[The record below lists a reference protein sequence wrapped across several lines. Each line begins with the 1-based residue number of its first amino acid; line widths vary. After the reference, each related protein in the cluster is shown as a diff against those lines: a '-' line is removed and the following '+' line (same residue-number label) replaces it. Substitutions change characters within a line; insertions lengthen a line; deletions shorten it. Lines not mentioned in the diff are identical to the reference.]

1 MARRGAPALYEL
13 MRQPGGASPAPRAS
27 APGAGR
33 HGHAPGIPDSFTVS
47 FARLVMIA
55 VGVVVAIA
63 IAYGIG
69 VQRGRA
75 TAGGAGA
82 TPPVGPVGRTEPSAP
97 AGGAAPKIPSLGGKS
112 AGGSPST
119 DPLPKAAATDNN
131 GDPRVKGMRYFV
143 LGHPSS
149 ERAAE
154 MVEFCR
160 LNGLDAHLVPD
171 NTALLRKVI
180 VLPGYADAKDKASP
194 EIKSLEAKIKSVGEK
209 WKKTAPR
216 INQDFSQAYPEKF
229 Q

>member
-1 MARRGAPALYEL
+1 
-13 MRQPGGASPAPRAS
+13 MRQPGGPAPAPRPA
-27 APGAGR
+27 APGSAR
-33 HGHAPGIPDSFTVS
+33 HGHAPGIPDSFTIS
-47 FARLVMIA
+47 FARLVIIA
-55 VGVVVAIA
+55 VGVVIAIA

-75 TAGGAGA
+75 TAGGSGA
-82 TPPVGPVGRTEPSAP
+82 TPPPAP
-97 AGGAAPKIPSLGGKS
+97 AGRVEPGSPNAGTAPKIPSLGGKS
-112 AGGSPST
+112 AGGAAVT
-119 DPLPKAAATDNN
+119 DPATRPATTDNN

-194 EIKSLEAKIKSVGEK
+194 EIKALEAKIKSVGEK

>member
-1 MARRGAPALYEL
+1 
-13 MRQPGGASPAPRAS
+13 
-27 APGAGR
+27 
-33 HGHAPGIPDSFTVS
+33 
-47 FARLVMIA
+47 
-55 VGVVVAIA
+55 
-63 IAYGIG
+63 

-75 TAGGAGA
+75 TAGGSGA
-82 TPPVGPVGRTEPSAP
+82 TPPPAP
-97 AGGAAPKIPSLGGKS
+97 AGRAEPGSPNAGTAPKIPSLGGKS
-112 AGGSPST
+112 AGGAAVT
-119 DPLPKAAATDNN
+119 DPATKPAATDNN

-194 EIKSLEAKIKSVGEK
+194 EIKALEAKIKSVGEK

>member
-1 MARRGAPALYEL
+1 
-13 MRQPGGASPAPRAS
+13 MRQPGANAPASPRPAAAGAP
-27 APGAGR
+27 R
-33 HGHAPGIPDSFTVS
+33 HGHAPGIPDSFTIS
-47 FARLVMIA
+47 FARLVMVA
-55 VGVVVAIA
+55 VGVVIAIA
-63 IAYGIG
+63 VAYGIG

-75 TAGGAGA
+75 TAAPGSADANPARADPATGSGGQ
-82 TPPVGPVGRTEPSAP
+82 
-97 AGGAAPKIPSLGGKS
+97 APKIPALGPKS
-112 AGGSPST
+112 DGASGVASGGS
-119 DPLPKAAATDNN
+119 KAAAPDNN
-131 GDPRVKGMRYFV
+131 ADPRVKGMRYFV

-160 LNGLDAHLVPD
+160 LNGLDAYLVPD

-194 EIKSLEAKIKSVGEK
+194 EIKALEAKIRTVGEK
-209 WKKTAPR
+209 WKKTSPR

>member
-13 MRQPGGASPAPRAS
+13 MRQPGGS
-27 APGAGR
+27 APAARPAAVGSAR
-33 HGHAPGIPDSFTVS
+33 HGQAPGIPDSFTIS
-47 FARLVMIA
+47 FARLDAVA

-69 VQRGRA
+69 VQRGRSSVA
-75 TAGGAGA
+75 AAAPSQGTAKADSGGPSG
-82 TPPVGPVGRTEPSAP
+82 GP
-97 AGGAAPKIPSLGGKS
+97 APKIPALGGKS
-112 AGGSPST
+112 GSAPSA
-119 DPLPKAAATDNN
+119 PPKASATDNN

-143 LGHPSS
+143 LGHPAS

-160 LNGLDAHLVPD
+160 LNGLDAYLVPD

-194 EIKSLEAKIKSVGEK
+194 EIKALEAKIRSVGEK

-216 INQDFSQAYPEKF
+216 INKDFSEAFPEKF

>member
-1 MARRGAPALYEL
+1 
-13 MRQPGGASPAPRAS
+13 
-27 APGAGR
+27 
-33 HGHAPGIPDSFTVS
+33 
-47 FARLVMIA
+47 MIA

-75 TAGGAGA
+75 TASGAGA
-82 TPPVGPVGRTEPSAP
+82 APPTAMPARTDPP
-97 AGGAAPKIPSLGGKS
+97 ATTGGAAPKIPSLGGKS
-112 AGGSPST
+112 AGGASASEQA
-119 DPLPKAAATDNN
+119 PKAPVTDNN
-131 GDPRVKGMRYFV
+131 GDPRIKGMRYFV

-194 EIKSLEAKIKSVGEK
+194 EIKALEAKIKSVGEK

>member
-1 MARRGAPALYEL
+1 
-13 MRQPGGASPAPRAS
+13 MRQPGGAAPAPRPA
-27 APGAGR
+27 APGSSR
-33 HGHAPGIPDSFTVS
+33 HGHAPGIPDSFTIS
-47 FARLVMIA
+47 FARLVIIA
-55 VGVVVAIA
+55 VGVVIAIA

-75 TAGGAGA
+75 TAGGAPA
-82 TPPVGPVGRTEPSAP
+82 TPSSASAGRSEPTAST
-97 AGGAAPKIPSLGGKS
+97 GGAAPKIPSLGGKS
-112 AGGSPST
+112 AGGAPSA
-119 DPLPKAAATDNN
+119 DPTAKPVATDNN

-194 EIKSLEAKIKSVGEK
+194 EIKALEAKIKSVGEK

>member
-1 MARRGAPALYEL
+1 
-13 MRQPGGASPAPRAS
+13 MRQPGGAAPAPRPA
-27 APGAGR
+27 APGSAR
-33 HGHAPGIPDSFTVS
+33 HGHAPGIPDSFTIS
-47 FARLVMIA
+47 FTRLVVIA
-55 VGVVVAIA
+55 VAVVIAIA

-75 TAGGAGA
+75 TAGGAAA
-82 TPPVGPVGRTEPSAP
+82 TPAP
-97 AGGAAPKIPSLGGKS
+97 ASAGRNDPAASAGGTAPKIPSLKGTS
-112 AGGSPST
+112 AGSAGPV
-119 DPLPKAAATDNN
+119 DPATKPTATDNN

-194 EIKSLEAKIKSVGEK
+194 EIKALEAKIKSVGEK